1 MHHLFLDT
9 FIILIHLILIIR
21 QLNKQQRIDMNT
33 YLAISLSQL
42 FPFLQGKAHQM
53 LVQRAIRI
61 RKVQGWIQ
69 YHALFNH
76 TFSNNSL
83 SRYLHIQIA
92 FCLRGC
98 RDTELNF
105 WIDVLQHLLCL
116 VGEFA
121 GKHVL
126 FVDDNDDRNILFF
139 LGSASKIIERSTLLR
154 ITYHHGIIP
163 TDTLPVNEKDF
174 SRMDVAFGRMVKVVI
189 NDRMQLLSFRKEGF
203 HLKVALLMKFV
214 GSNPN
219 ICQLFIRYIRTV
231 SQLCIQPEQHF

>member
-1 MHHLFLDT
+1 
-9 FIILIHLILIIR
+9 
-21 QLNKQQRIDMNT
+21 
-33 YLAISLSQL
+33 
-42 FPFLQGKAHQM
+42 M

-61 RKVQGWIQ
+61 REVQGRIQ

-76 TFSNNSL
+76 TFTNNSL

-92 FCLRGC
+92 FCFRGC

-154 ITYHHGIIP
+154 ITYHHGIIFI
-163 TDTLPVNEKDF
+163 DTLPVNEKDF
-174 SRMDVAFGRMVKVVI
+174 SRMDVAFGRMVEVVI
-189 NDRMQLLSFRKEGF
+189 DDRMQLLSFRKEGF
-203 HLKVALLMKFV
+203 HLKVALLMKLV
-214 GSNPN
+214 WSNPN

-231 SQLCIQPEQHF
+231 SQLCIQSEQHF